1 MTPWASG
8 TWWNPY
14 AGLPVVIQVGFVIA
28 LLVTLLSFAQLLVL
42 RVKARTAHRMLA
54 RIAAS
59 PEALG
64 EQDFL
69 WVFLVPALNEE
80 VTIADSVERLRAV
93 RATEKVVI
101 VVDDGSDDATPDLLA
116 AMDDPFLRVLR
127 RDPPD
132 ARQGKA
138 AALNNAWHYVHHTV
152 LTSPE
157 HRHRTYDEV
166 LLVIVDADGRLE
178 PGAPERVAPH
188 FGDPRTAGVQVQV
201 RIYNRHRWL
210 SWAQDV
216 EFSVF
221 GLVFQ
226 LGRTAWGTANMGGN
240 GQFNRLSALDA
251 VATAEGPWRHR
262 LTEDQDIGL
271 RLIDAGWHGHHEVS
285 SFVSQQGL
293 TALRPLY
300 RQRTRWAQGSWQ
312 AMSLFSTVRR
322 AQVSPLARLDMTAYL
337 LLPALQMYTALAL
350 LTAVVIA
357 LTTSIGFWSAAW
369 PIVVFFLV
377 TTAGPGLFALLARGT
392 GLRGLVVA
400 LGCLLPY
407 TVYSWLTFPAIA
419 RGLARQVT
427 GRGSWAKTARE
438 PLEPEGE
445 LEAEPS

>member
-1 MTPWASG
+1 
-8 TWWNPY
+8 
-14 AGLPVVIQVGFVIA
+14 
-28 LLVTLLSFAQLLVL
+28 
-42 RVKARTAHRMLA
+42 
-54 RIAAS
+54 
-59 PEALG
+59 
-64 EQDFL
+64 
-69 WVFLVPALNEE
+69 
-80 VTIADSVERLRAV
+80 
-93 RATEKVVI
+93 
-101 VVDDGSDDATPDLLA
+101 
-116 AMDDPFLRVLR
+116 
-127 RDPPD
+127 
-132 ARQGKA
+132 
-138 AALNNAWHYVHHTV
+138 
-152 LTSPE
+152 
-157 HRHRTYDEV
+157 
-166 LLVIVDADGRLE
+166 VIVDADGRLE

-188 FGDPRTAGVQVQV
+188 FGDPRTAGVQLQV

-271 RLIDAGWHGHHEVS
+271 RLIAAGWRGHHEVGS
-285 SFVSQQGL
+285 YVSQQGL

-322 AQVSPLARLDMTAYL
+322 ARVSALARLDMTGYL

-350 LTAVVIA
+350 VTAVVIA
-357 LTTSIGFWSAAW
+357 LTTDIGFWSASW
-369 PIVVFFLV
+369 PVIVFFLV
-377 TTAGPGLFALLARGT
+377 TTAGPGLFALLARGR
-392 GLRGLVVA
+392 GFRGLVVA
-400 LGCLLPY
+400 LACLVPY

-419 RGLARQVT
+419 RGLVRQLT

-438 PLEPEGE
+438 PLVPEESGAD
-445 LEAEPS
+445 EAA